1 MPGYFDSSF
10 LLASLLDQ
18 PGRDKLVPLWDDEP
32 TRVSSILLE
41 AECITVL
48 RRVAASQPAAD
59 AEPFLSLRM
68 RYLDQ
73 YLAVVSLKNHDEE
86 VNRYLRNEKRL
97 GLCRTLDAIHL
108 ATALLFQEQF
118 DSPLTICS
126 LDKQM
131 REVAANLGFPVA
143 P

>member
-1 MPGYFDSSF
+1 MPGYYDSSF

-32 TRVSSILLE
+32 TRVSSLLLE

-86 VNRYLRNEKRL
+86 VNRYLRNEPRL

>member
-1 MPGYFDSSF
+1 MPGYYDSSF

-18 PGRDKLVPLWDDEP
+18 PGRDKLIPLWDDEP
-32 TRVSSILLE
+32 IRVSSILLE
-41 AECITVL
+41 AECLTVL
-48 RRVAASQPAAD
+48 RRAAASQPAA
-59 AEPFLSLRM
+59 AGEPFLALRM
-68 RYLDQ
+68 DFLEQ
-73 YLAVVSLKNHDEE
+73 YLAAVSLKNHDEE
-86 VNRYLRNEKRL
+86 VNRCLRNEKQL

-108 ATALLFQEQF
+108 ATAILFQEQF

-131 REVAANLGFPVA
+131 REVAATIGFTVA

>member
-1 MPGYFDSSF
+1 MPGYYDSSF

-48 RRVAASQPAAD
+48 RRVAASQPAAG

-126 LDKQM
+126 LDKPM
-131 REVAANLGFPVA
+131 RAVAANLGFPVA